1 MKLRN
6 KKTGEIVDMMGTYN
20 ECTGVGLAIDHH
32 DGSPTSECYHS
43 LAELN
48 EEWEDY
54 EEPKDEDYWYIEDL
68 GKVNFSSELLDKVA
82 GTPNN
87 ILIYKILGNY
97 FETKEEAEKAVE
109 KLKAWK
115 RLKNFGFK
123 FIGKDYRADKNFGSA
138 FFKVGEGK
146 NIRNFY
152 QDNQDFYD
160 DLDLLFGG
168 ENE

>member
-6 KKTGEIVDMMGTYN
+6 KKDGTIYSIEDIDLGNNVDGIWLGMT
-20 ECTGVGLAIDHH
+20 
-32 DGSPTSECYHS
+32 CYKS

-54 EEPKDEDYWYIEDL
+54 EEPKELKEYWCITGRGNLHYLQDMMDE
-68 GKVNFSSELLDKVA
+68 NDKDHRE
-82 GTPNN
+82 
-87 ILIYKILGNY
+87 IGNC

-115 RLKNFGFK
+115 RLKDGGITFK
-123 FIGKDYRADKNFGSA
+123 NWTINQTGTIDCFATWGDNIPPSRKNPTLL
-138 FFKVGEGK
+138 E
-146 NIRNFY
+146 
-152 QDNQDFYD
+152 

-168 ENE
+168 ENES